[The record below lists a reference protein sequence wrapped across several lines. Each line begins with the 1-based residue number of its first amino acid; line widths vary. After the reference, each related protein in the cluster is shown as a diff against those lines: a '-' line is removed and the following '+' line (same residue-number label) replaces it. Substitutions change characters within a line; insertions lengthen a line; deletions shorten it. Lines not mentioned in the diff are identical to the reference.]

1 MASRKCR
8 SDSPRI
14 AATLVCSDDE
24 LRRIKRD
31 LEDERL
37 LQERN
42 DIVEML
48 EEASVRARDHTR
60 YPELT
65 YEQGVAAA
73 LEWVMGGDENP
84 LID

>member
-1 MASRKCR
+1 MVSRCR
-8 SDSPRI
+8 SDAVKPFVSI
-14 AATLVCSDDE
+14 VCTDDE

-48 EEASVRARDHTR
+48 EEASVRARHR
-60 YPELT
+60 SNYPELS
-65 YEQGVAAA
+65 YEQGVLAA
-73 LEWVMGGDENP
+73 LEWVMGGEDHP